1 MSLTPRSADDTTH
14 SDARPERR
22 GLSALF
28 ESVRRPLAPFHDA
41 FGRFARSQPFDR
53 RLLLAG
59 VAVGVATGLAA
70 EGFHLL
76 LDAFARMRDGLRE
89 TGPVAGAAAC
99 VLLPALGG
107 LISGWL
113 TRRRFPQAG
122 GHGVAEVARAI
133 NENDGRISAHVAWV
147 KSLAS
152 AATIGLG
159 GSAGLEGPV
168 VQIGSSVGSA
178 LGRFFEAPP
187 RDLKTFVAAGAVGG
201 LSAAFGIP
209 LAGVFFTMEVILKD
223 FANEAFPAVVVSSV
237 TGAVVSRALMRG
249 EVMAPILTY
258 EWVYPRN
265 LIFYAG
271 LGLICAVLGRAY
283 SESIHRCEKA
293 FDRFKLI
300 PDWTRPGA
308 GGLLVGAMSLAV
320 PRVAGTGRST
330 ISALLSGQILGWR
343 APALAV
349 SKVAAT
355 ALTLG
360 SGGSGGALMPTLFI
374 GAAAGS
380 GWGQMLAGLGQTIP
394 ASGAF
399 ALAGLCGVFTAA
411 FSAPLTGMMI
421 GVEITRDY
429 GLLVPIMVCCAISYI
444 ASSRRPRPEDRRAA
458 EERS

>member
-1 MSLTPRSADDTTH
+1 M
-14 SDARPERR
+14 
-22 GLSALF
+22 
-28 ESVRRPLAPFHDA
+28 
-41 FGRFARSQPFDR
+41 RSQPFDR

-70 EGFHLL
+70 YGFHLL
-76 LDAFARMRDGLRE
+76 LDAFGRMRDRLSG
-89 TGPVAGAAAC
+89 TGPVFGVAAV

-113 TRRRFPQAG
+113 TRRRYPAAE
-122 GHGVAEVARAI
+122 GHGVAEVVRAI
-133 NENDGRISAHVAWV
+133 NEDDGRISGHVAWV

-152 AATIGLG
+152 AATIGFG

-178 LGRFFEAPP
+178 LGRFFGSPP
-187 RDLKTFVAAGAVGG
+187 QDMKTFVAAGAVGG

-237 TGAVVSRALMRG
+237 TGAVVARALMG
-249 EVMAPILTY
+249 SAVMAPVLPY
-258 EWVYPRN
+258 EWTWTRN
-265 LIFYAG
+265 LPLYAG

-283 SESIHRCEKA
+283 TRSIHDLETMFGRWEK
-293 FDRFKLI
+293 I
-300 PDWTRPGA
+300 PDWTHPGV
-308 GGLLVGAMSLAV
+308 GGLFVGALTLAV
-320 PRVAGTGRST
+320 PSVAGTGRST
-330 ISALLSGQILGWR
+330 ISALLTGETLGWR
-343 APALAV
+343 APALALG
-349 SKVAAT
+349 KLGAT

-380 GWGQMLAGLGQTIP
+380 GWGQACALIGPTIP
-394 ASGAF
+394 ATGAF

-411 FSAPLTGMMI
+411 FSAPITGMML
-421 GVEITRDY
+421 GVEMTRDY
-429 GLLVPIMVCCAISYI
+429 GLVVPIMVCCAISYI
-444 ASSRRPRPEDRRAA
+444 GSRRRAA
-458 EERS
+458 

>member
-1 MSLTPRSADDTTH
+1 MVLK
-14 SDARPERR
+14 DA
-22 GLSALF
+22 
-28 ESVRRPLAPFHDA
+28 VRRL
-41 FGRFARSQPFDR
+41 ARSQPFDR

-70 EGFHLL
+70 YGFHLL
-76 LDAFARMRDGLRE
+76 LDAFGQMRDRLSG
-89 TGPVAGAAAC
+89 TGPVFGVAAV

-113 TRRRFPQAG
+113 TRRRYPEAE
-122 GHGVAEVARAI
+122 GHGVAEVVRAI
-133 NENDGRISAHVAWV
+133 NEKDGRISGHVAWV

-152 AATIGLG
+152 AATIGFG

-178 LGRFFEAPP
+178 LGRFFGSPP
-187 RDLKTFVAAGAVGG
+187 EDMKTFVAAGAVGG

-237 TGAVVSRALMRG
+237 TGAVVARALLHDAA
-249 EVMAPILTY
+249 MAPLLTY
-258 EWVYPRN
+258 EWVWTRN
-265 LIFYAG
+265 LPLYAG
-271 LGLICAVLGRAY
+271 LGLICAVLGRGY
-283 SESIHRCEKA
+283 TRSIHDLEKM
-293 FDRFKLI
+293 FGRWERI
-300 PDWTRPGA
+300 PDWTRPGL
-308 GGLLVGAMSLAV
+308 GGLFVGALTLAV
-320 PRVAGTGRST
+320 PRVAGTGRAT
-330 ISALLSGQILGWR
+330 ISSLLTGETLGWR
-343 APALAV
+343 APALALGKLV
-349 SKVAAT
+349 AT

-380 GWGQMLAGLGQTIP
+380 GWGQACGVLGQTIP

-411 FSAPLTGMMI
+411 FSAPITGMML
-421 GVEITRDY
+421 GLEMTRDY
-429 GLLVPIMVCCAISYI
+429 GLVVPIMVCCAMSYI
-444 ASSRRPRPEDRRAA
+444 GSRRPAA
-458 EERS
+458 